1 MSKQWMNLGTVGL
14 LALAVAAG
22 SEASAAASPD
32 SGGSTIEVPGDVA
45 TIQEAVDSAAPGDLI
60 LVSPGTYNEAVNVQ
74 TDGITIRGLDR
85 NDVILDGE
93 LELDNGIRVLGAS
106 GVAVENLTGINYT
119 ANAFFWT
126 GVDGYRGSYLTA
138 YRNGAY
144 GLYAFDSI
152 NGQFD
157 HSYAAG
163 AGVGGFYVGQCFPCN
178 AVVDSVVAEHNSIGF
193 FGTNAGGNLFV
204 VRSRFNN
211 NRVGLLPNSGSYEL
225 CFPQRELVIA
235 GNLVYSNNQ
244 ADAPG
249 IELSLMAMGNGMYVA
264 GGIGDTVAN
273 NRVWDHDHAGI
284 AFVPYVEEAPADDQ
298 PGPDEWD
305 RSCEESAQDPVN
317 MEPPDSLLW
326 DPINNVITGNVVEDS
341 RVADLVLASIG
352 TDLSTLGNCFAGNEF
367 TTSAPA
373 ELEALAP
380 CDSDGVGDWN
390 AGQLDLD
397 QWNAEAQAALEPPP
411 YETAELPDLEPQE
424 NMPDAPNAPADP
436 AIDIVIDIEVSS
448 VGVPGPPAG

>member
-1 MSKQWMNLGTVGL
+1 MRWTKLGVAGS
-14 LALAVAAG
+14 LALAFVAG
-22 SEASAAASPD
+22 RETSVAASPQP
-32 SGGSTIEVPGDVA
+32 GGSTIEVPGDVS
-45 TIQEAVDSAAPGDLI
+45 TIQEAVESASPGDLI

-85 NDVILDGE
+85 NEVVLDGQ

-106 GVAVENLTGINYT
+106 GVAIENLTAINYT

-126 GVDGYRGSYLTA
+126 GVDGYRGSFLSA

-163 AGVGGFYVGQCFPCN
+163 SGIAGFYVGQCFRCN
-178 AVVDSVVAEHNSIGF
+178 AVVDSVVAEYNSIGF

-249 IELSLMAMGNGMYVA
+249 IELSLMATGNGMYVA

-305 RSCEESAQDPVN
+305 RSCEESSQDPVN
-317 MEPPDSLLW
+317 TAPPDSLLW
-326 DPINNVITGNVVEDS
+326 DPINNVVTGNVVEDS
-341 RVADLVLASIG
+341 GFADLVLASIG
-352 TDLSTLGNCFAGNEF
+352 TDLSTLGNCFAGNDF

-380 CDSDGVGDWN
+380 CDGDGLGDWT
-390 AGQLDLD
+390 AGQLDLN
-397 QWNAEAQAALEPPP
+397 QWNAEAQGAPEPPP
-411 YETAELPDLEPQE
+411 YETAVLPDLEPQE
-424 NMPDAPNAPADP
+424 PMPDAASAPADP
-436 AIDIVIDIEVSS
+436 AIDVVIDIDVSS
-448 VGVPGPPAG
+448 VPVPDAPAE